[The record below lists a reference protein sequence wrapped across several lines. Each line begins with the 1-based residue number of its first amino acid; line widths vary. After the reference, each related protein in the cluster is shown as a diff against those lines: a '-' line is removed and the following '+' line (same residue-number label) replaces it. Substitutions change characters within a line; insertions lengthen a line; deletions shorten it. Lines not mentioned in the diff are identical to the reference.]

1 MEIEV
6 GELGTDLISRQAAVK
21 EIQEYIEEFGS
32 IDRGEVE
39 AVIGTLPVAYN
50 LNAVK
55 DLLLQ
60 NVEVV
65 LDKNGVKH
73 FVIPFTTAIYLVE
86 KELDQ
91 KPEEP
96 ICFCI

>member
-1 MEIEV
+1 M
-6 GELGTDLISRQAAVK
+6 GTDLISRQTAVK
-21 EIQEYIEEFGS
+21 EIQEYIEAFGPIS
-32 IDRGEVE
+32 RWEVE
-39 AVIGTLPVAYN
+39 AVIGSLPVAYN

-60 NVEVV
+60 NVELV

-86 KELDQ
+86 KGVGL
-91 KPEEP
+91 KPEES
-96 ICFCI
+96 